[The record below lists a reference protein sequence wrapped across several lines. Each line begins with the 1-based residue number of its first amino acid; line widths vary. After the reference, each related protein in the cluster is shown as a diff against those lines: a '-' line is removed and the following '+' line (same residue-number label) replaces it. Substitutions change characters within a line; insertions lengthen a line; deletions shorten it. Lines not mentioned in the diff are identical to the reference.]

1 MGRELLLEI
10 GTEEIPAR
18 FIPPALEELAAS
30 FRRLMEQER
39 IALGEVLTGGTPRRL
54 TLVAKDLAEAQAEV
68 TQEIIG
74 PPKAVAF
81 DAEGKTTPAALGFA
95 KAQGVSVGDLVEVD
109 TPRGVYLAVRRRTA
123 GRPTRE
129 RLQETLPGLI
139 LGLGFPKSMRWGSL
153 TITFARPIHWVLA
166 RFGGE
171 VVSFPCGDVVS
182 GGVTYGHRFL
192 APQAIEVTDS
202 AAYVAALSRASVIVD
217 PAARRAHLEAELAKA
232 GAQVG
237 GEVVPNPGLVEENT
251 FLVEYPSVVCGHFE
265 EQFLELPDE
274 VLITCMREHQRYF
287 SLRGKDGKLLPHFLA
302 VNNTLA
308 RDPDL
313 VRQGHE
319 WVLRARLSDAMYFYQ
334 ADIKVPLE
342 KWVEELKGVVFHS
355 LLGTSYEKMERFR
368 KLAQYLAE
376 ILPQQAQ
383 EEDALKRFRM
393 FTELIERRRSPS
405 LEKNVY
411 LAGTLCKADIVSEMV
426 GEFPSLQGVMGLVYA
441 KKAGEPEEVA
451 QALFTHYLPRHAGDE
466 LPPDL
471 IGALVGMADRLDT
484 ICGCFGV
491 GLIPTGAADPYGL
504 RRHALAIIHILL
516 DKRLH
521 LDLPEIIRVSLK
533 LLQAK
538 TTRPQEE
545 VAPEVLDFFQTRLQ
559 HLLLGE
565 GFDFETVAAVLAA
578 GCRDVVEVADKVRAL
593 EEIRQS
599 PDFPALAVAFKRVI
613 NISQGAT
620 PREVSARLFEH
631 PEEKLLLEATVLME
645 QEVAAALENRDY
657 PAVCRALAKLKDPVD
672 NFFDKVLVMA
682 EDPKL
687 RQNRL
692 ALLLRIS
699 QTFLKM
705 ADFSRITT

>member
-10 GTEEIPAR
+10 GTEEIPAG
-18 FIPPALEELAAS
+18 FIPSALEELAAS

-39 IALGEVLTGGTPRRL
+39 IALGEVITWGTPRRL
-54 TLVAKDLAEAQAEV
+54 TLVAKDLAESQAEV

-81 DAEGKTTPAALGFA
+81 DAEGRTTSAALGFA
-95 KAQGVSVGDLVEVD
+95 KAQGVSAGDLIEVD

-202 AAYVAALSRASVIVD
+202 AAYVAALGRASVIVD

-232 GAQVG
+232 AAQVG

-265 EQFLELPDE
+265 EQFLALPDE

-368 KLAQYLAE
+368 
-376 ILPQQAQ
+376 
-383 EEDALKRFRM
+383 
-393 FTELIERRRSPS
+393 ELTSY
-405 LEKNVY
+405 LEKNVSGDIDLGVLNPEY
-411 LAGTLCKADIVSEMV
+411 VRRAATLCKADIVSEMV

-504 RRHALAIIHILL
+504 RRHALAIIHTLL

-521 LDLPEIIRVSLK
+521 LDLPAIIRKSLEI
-533 LLQAK
+533 LQAK

-578 GCRDVVEVADKVRAL
+578 GCRDVVEAADKVRAL

-620 PREVSARLFEH
+620 PREVSAGLFEH

-645 QEVAAALENRDY
+645 QEAAAALENRDY
-657 PAVCRALAKLKDPVD
+657 PGVCRALAKLKDPVD

-692 ALLLRIS
+692 ALLARIS
-699 QTFLKM
+699 QTFLQM

>member
-39 IALGEVLTGGTPRRL
+39 IALGEVLTWGTPRRL

-74 PPKAVAF
+74 PPKAVAL

-95 KAQGVSVGDLVEVD
+95 RAQGVSVGDLIEVD

-129 RLQETLPGLI
+129 RLRETLPGLI
-139 LGLGFPKSMRWGSL
+139 LGLSFPKSMRWGSL

-192 APQAIEVTDS
+192 APQAIEVADS
-202 AAYVAALSRASVIVD
+202 AAYVAALGRASVIVD

-232 GAQVG
+232 AALVG
-237 GEVVPNPGLVEENT
+237 GEVVPNPGLLEENT
-251 FLVEYPSVVCGHFE
+251 FLVEYPSVVVGSFDKK
-265 EQFLELPDE
+265 FLELPDE

-308 RDPDL
+308 RDPDR

-334 ADIKVPLE
+334 ADMKVPLE

-368 KLAQYLAE
+368 ELAGY
-376 ILPQQAQ
+376 
-383 EEDALKRFRM
+383 
-393 FTELIERRRSPS
+393 
-405 LEKNVY
+405 LEKNVSGDIALRALNPEY
-411 LAGTLCKADIVSEMV
+411 VRRAATLCKADIVSEMV

-484 ICGCFGV
+484 VCGCFGV

-516 DKRLH
+516 AKRLH
-521 LDLPEIIRVSLK
+521 LDLPESIRVSLE

-538 TTRPQEE
+538 TNRPKEE

-578 GCRDVVEVADKVRAL
+578 GCRDMVEAADKVRAL

-620 PREVSARLFEH
+620 PKEVNAGLFEH
-631 PEEKLLLEATVLME
+631 PEEKLLLEATLLME

-672 NFFDKVLVMA
+672 NFFNRVLVMA

-699 QTFLKM
+699 RTFLKM